1 MANQKATSIL
11 ALLFAVVL
19 IASCGGSKLK
29 VEPIAKSEN
38 PSELIQKLEK
48 DVANARNDQINV
60 LAPMWF
66 ARAENSLKAAKQGL
80 SKGDKIST
88 IMENIAKGRAELLTA
103 RDKAQVA
110 HSVLAE
116 AIKNRDLART
126 AGATSLGKDY
136 AQTEEA
142 FMGLTRAVEKNNTK
156 YAKKN
161 RQKVADRYRELE
173 IRAIKIQTIGEV
185 RKLLAQ
191 ARKDG
196 VHKIAPKT
204 YTAAQKSLV
213 DADNFITQNPYA
225 KEKMHLKADHA
236 LFMAKRLN
244 EVAQFSRK
252 IEGKKPEEVT
262 LLFESMLHQISQK
275 LAAPDL
281 RDQPFGTQVE
291 NILST
296 VEAHQYERSFMRDKE
311 TEQSAKIDKLENRIA
326 ALEGKTKNQQAAKER
341 LLAERQFNQLFTKV
355 QGYYESNE
363 AEIYKS
369 GNQLVVR
376 LKGIEF
382 PVGKS
387 VILPKNY
394 ALLSKVKRT
403 IRTFDDVDVV
413 IEGHTDSTGSE
424 EVNEHLSEQR
434 ADAVRQY
441 LVANDTLSYDKII
454 AVGYGSMRPLA
465 SNKTQAGRAINRRID
480 LIITP
485 HFEH

>member
-1 MANQKATSIL
+1 M
-11 ALLFAVVL
+11 
-19 IASCGGSKLK
+19 
-29 VEPIAKSEN
+29 
-38 PSELIQKLEK
+38 
-48 DVANARNDQINV
+48 
-60 LAPMWF
+60 
-66 ARAENSLKAAKQGL
+66 
-80 SKGDKIST
+80 
-88 IMENIAKGRAELLTA
+88 
-103 RDKAQVA
+103 
-110 HSVLAE
+110 
-116 AIKNRDLART
+116 
-126 AGATSLGKDY
+126 
-136 AQTEEA
+136 
-142 FMGLTRAVEKNNTK
+142 
-156 YAKKN
+156 
-161 RQKVADRYRELE
+161 ADRYRELE